1 MQLLVIADTRP
12 LAHRVTKKDEVLR
25 TVDMSDARASIGP
38 L

>member
-1 MQLLVIADTRP
+1 MDLWFSWRKGGEQLD
-12 LAHRVTKKDEVLR
+12 VTKKDEVLR